1 MKNSPHSR
9 TMDDAT
15 RWEKFAALE
24 QDVSGLKQD
33 IAGLDGRISHMG
45 EKLDVSLARIFD
57 KVEAGTRRHTPWN
70 IIFSFAG
77 IAATI
82 ILALS
87 AWANAYFGQAIASAQ
102 REASQA
108 MGAHGAMQSQINA
121 LREDHTAALVQA
133 ARNEERQA
141 SDRAEIDRLRAV
153 GKNGG

>member
-1 MKNSPHSR
+1 MKQKHHSPR
-9 TMDDAT
+9 MDESA

-57 KVEAGTRRHTPWN
+57 KVEAGTRRTTPWN

-77 IAATI
+77 IAATV

-87 AWANAYFGQAIASAQ
+87 AWANAYFGQAIAAAQ
-102 REASQA
+102 REAALSLQA
-108 MGAHGAMQSQINA
+108 HAGIQTQINTMSEK
-121 LREDHTAALVQA
+121 LTSAAIEA
-133 ARNEERQA
+133 ARWQERQIA
-141 SDRAEIDRLRAV
+141 VSVEIDRLRSLSQNA
-153 GKNGG
+153 K